1 MKKTIFIIITIIIL
15 VAAIFMALTF
25 DWGRRGNITATST
38 STTTSDLPIVVFSPT
53 ENETVSSPI
62 VITGKARGN
71 WYFEAVF
78 PIDLINSN
86 GDIIGHGQAR
96 ADSDWTTLD
105 FVNFHA
111 YIEYPA
117 TSTGRALLVLRK
129 DNPSDNPEFDQSIF
143 VPVILK

>member
-1 MKKTIFIIITIIIL
+1 MRKAIISLIVVVIL
-15 VAAIFMALTF
+15 ALLAFVALMF
-25 DWGRRGNITATST
+25 DWGRKGTITTNNI
-38 STTTSDLPIVVFSPT
+38 STTTAELPIVVFSPT
-53 ENETVSSPI
+53 ENEVVRSPI
-62 VITGKARGN
+62 TITGKAKGN

-78 PIDLINSN
+78 PIDLVNSN

-96 ADSDWTTLD
+96 ADTDWMTTD

-111 YIEYPA
+111 YVEYPA
-117 TSTGRALLVLRK
+117 TSTGRAILVLKK